1 MFRHLRAN
9 RAGPDGKHTDAMGP
23 YFRCNRLSESD
34 KRGLAGG
41 VAREICNW
49 DGAAR
54 DVDNPALAARN
65 HSGQN
70 SPGTEHAATQIDIQ
84 CSPPL
89 LYVRFPEGTNR
100 PGNGCVVDQHGD
112 GAERTFDFLQ
122 RLSNGRCIRYVGSK
136 GPRPASRLLDR
147 AGRFFDF
154 RSGTCENRRCPAS
167 SELVGVALELIGIT
181 GLGSALQSMDSHLP
195 LYRGDKLF

>member
-70 SPGTEHAATQIDIQ
+70 SPGMAALLTNTATGPRERSISCNALATAAASVTSAAKGLARPPD
-84 CSPPL
+84 CSI
-89 LYVRFPEGTNR
+89 VRAVSSISE
-100 PGNGCVVDQHGD
+100 
-112 GAERTFDFLQ
+112 AERARIAVVTPAAPSLAAMA
-122 RLSNGRCIRYVGSK
+122 RPM
-136 GPRPASRLLDR
+136 PRPPPVTTA
-147 AGRFFDF
+147 
-154 RSGTCENRRCPAS
+154 TCPAS
-167 SELVGVALELIGIT
+167 SELIGVALEFIGMT
-181 GLGSALQSMDSHLP
+181 RLGSALQSMDSHLP
-195 LYRGDKLF
+195 LCGGDKLF

>member
-1 MFRHLRAN
+1 
-9 RAGPDGKHTDAMGP
+9 MGP

-54 DVDNPALAARN
+54 D
-65 HSGQN
+65 
-70 SPGTEHAATQIDIQ
+70 
-84 CSPPL
+84 
-89 LYVRFPEGTNR
+89 
-100 PGNGCVVDQHGD
+100 
-112 GAERTFDFLQ
+112 GAERTVDFLQ

-154 RSGTCENRRCPAS
+154 RSGTCENRRRPAM
-167 SELVGVALELIGIT
+167 SELVGVALELIGIL
-181 GLGSALQSMDSHLP
+181 GLGSALRSMDSHLP